1 MIAGPMDASPHT
13 TENRS
18 ARLKAHQPLVRRVAS
33 RLRTKLP
40 SHVDLDDLF
49 QSGMMG
55 LDHALDRY
63 EPSGGATFETYAARR
78 IEGAM
83 LDGLR
88 QLDELPREAR
98 ARHRIV
104 RQAVQKLEHFLG
116 RAPRAQ
122 EVANELD
129 WSLSRF
135 HDCMAEAGVGAL
147 RQGDADGALEDVAA
161 GDVED
166 LDADPMDETSDPLL
180 AVQQR
185 QRHAALH
192 RAFDMLEA
200 RERLV
205 MEMIYEQD
213 ASLREVGHALGVSAP
228 RACQIH
234 EEIVTKLRRR
244 LRDW

>member
-1 MIAGPMDASPHT
+1 MYASQSSPST
-13 TENRS
+13 RS
-18 ARLKAHQPLVRRVAS
+18 TQLKAHQPLVRRVAS
-33 RLRTKLP
+33 RLRSRLP
-40 SHVDLDDLF
+40 SHVDMDDLF
-49 QSGMMG
+49 QSGMIG

-63 EPSGGATFETYAARR
+63 EPSGGASFETYAARR

-83 LDGLR
+83 LDRLR

-98 ARHRIV
+98 ARHSLV
-104 RQAVQKLEHFLG
+104 RQAVQKLEHLLG

-129 WSLSRF
+129 WSLSQF
-135 HDCMAEAGVGAL
+135 HGCMAEVGVGSL
-147 RQGDADGALEDVAA
+147 RSGEDDGTLEDIAVADFA
-161 GDVED
+161 QRELELEP
-166 LDADPMDETSDPLL
+166 LDESADPMH

-200 RERLV
+200 QERLV
-205 MEMIYEQD
+205 MEMLYEHD
-213 ASLREVGHALGVSAP
+213 ASMREVGAALGVSAP
-228 RACQIH
+228 RVCQIH
-234 EEIVTKLRRR
+234 EQIVTKLRRR

>member
-1 MIAGPMDASPHT
+1 MYASPSSPK
-13 TENRS
+13 NRS
-18 ARLKAHQPLVRRVAS
+18 AQLKAHQPLVRRVAS
-33 RLRTKLP
+33 RLRAKLP
-40 SHVDLDDLF
+40 SHVDMDELF

-63 EPSGGATFETYAARR
+63 EPSGGASFETYAARR

-98 ARHRIV
+98 ARHRLV
-104 RQAVQKLEHFLG
+104 RKAVQKLEHFLG

-135 HDCMAEAGVGAL
+135 HDCMAEAGAGSL
-147 RQGDADGALEDVAA
+147 RTHDPEGTLEDVAA
-161 GDVED
+161 
-166 LDADPMDETSDPLL
+166 ADFEERNVDPFDETTDPLH

-192 RAFDMLEA
+192 RAFDLLEA
-200 RERLV
+200 QERLV

-213 ASLREVGHALGVSAP
+213 ASMRQIGAVLGVSAP
-228 RACQIH
+228 RVCQIH
-234 EEIVTKLRRR
+234 EQIVTKLRRR

>member
-1 MIAGPMDASPHT
+1 MYAAPSPAT
-13 TENRS
+13 DRS
-18 ARLKAHQPLVRRVAS
+18 AQLKAHQPLVRRVAS
-33 RLRTKLP
+33 RLRAKLP
-40 SHVDLDDLF
+40 SHVDMDELF

-55 LDHALDRY
+55 LDHALSRY
-63 EPSGGATFETYAARR
+63 QASGGATFETYAARR

-88 QLDELPREAR
+88 QLDEMPREAR
-98 ARHRIV
+98 TRHRLV

-135 HDCMAEAGVGAL
+135 HDCMAEVGVGAL
-147 RQGDADGALEDVAA
+147 RGGDADSTLEDLAA
-161 GDVED
+161 PEADAHD
-166 LDADPMDETSDPLL
+166 PDPLDESADPLH

-200 RERLV
+200 RERMV

-213 ASLREVGHALGVSAP
+213 ASLREVGQALGVSAP